1 MKKRT
6 KKIMSLLL
14 AGAMVVS
21 LAGCGKSGGSDSSKD
36 SDSKGSGVAE
46 ITFWDM
52 PWGPAEY
59 QNVAEKLVDQFNEEH
74 KDTIKVKYQSIPWD
88 GCFNAF
94 NVAIESGADLDVST
108 GSAYQPHQF
117 AEMDEILP
125 MDDVV
130 KAFEEEGKLD
140 DFVDGSLDQF
150 QMDGQQVAMP
160 WNIDPKGIYYNK
172 EMLDAAGLTA
182 PTTWDEFYDCCK
194 ALTKDGVYGLAL
206 AGNNPW
212 QLEALMFDNG
222 GSYIDED
229 KQANFDTPQTKE
241 ALEFLRKLKDVCAPG
256 SAGYKRDE
264 AVKLFMQEK
273 AAFIVMSADFSVEIK
288 NQSDEFYDKC
298 EVLEPLTSP
307 EGIQRGMMG
316 MNGIMG
322 YKQTKHPE
330 EVKTFIKW
338 WIENSDVLWEEGQM
352 GPFPSRKSQMELSS
366 IADNKFKQVF
376 AESIIPVGVP
386 LNFPHKGA
394 FPAVNVIEGEE
405 LGAEA
410 SSTVLGTDTP
420 IDEIT
425 STINDK
431 IQTILEANE

>member
-1 MKKRT
+1 MNNKYVKRF
-6 KKIMSLLL
+6 ISILL
-14 AGAMVVS
+14 AGTMV
-21 LAGCGKSGGSDSSKD
+21 LTMAGCGKSKSEESEKED
-36 SDSKGSGVAE
+36 SGVAE

-52 PWGPAEY
+52 PWGGTEY
-59 QNVAEKLVDQFNEEH
+59 QTVAQELVDKFNEEH
-74 KDTIKVKYQSIPWD
+74 KDSVKVKYQSIPWD

-94 NVAIESGADLDVST
+94 NVAIESRADLDVST

-117 AEMDEILP
+117 AEMGEILP
-125 MDDVV
+125 MDDLVDEM
-130 KAFEEEGKLD
+130 KEEGTLD
-140 DFVDGSLDQF
+140 DFVEGTLEQF
-150 QMDGQQVAMP
+150 QMNGEQVAMP
-160 WNIDPKGIYYNK
+160 WNIDPKGVYYNRA
-172 EMLDAAGLTA
+172 MLEEKGLEA
-182 PTTWDEFYDCCK
+182 PTTWDEFYDCCEK
-194 ALTKDGVYGLAL
+194 LTDKDNGVYGLAV

-212 QLEALMFDNG
+212 QLESLMFDNG

-229 KQANFDTPQTKE
+229 KKANFDSPQTRE
-241 ALEFLRKLKDVCAPG
+241 ALEFLRKLGNVCAPG

-288 NQSDEFYDKC
+288 KQGEEFYDKC
-298 EVLEPLTSP
+298 EVLKPLTSP
-307 EGIQRGMMG
+307 QGIQRGMMG

-330 EVKTFIKW
+330 AVKTFIKW
-338 WIENSDVLWEEGQM
+338 WIQNSDVLWEEGSM
-352 GPFPSRKSQMELSS
+352 GPFPSRESQMELPS
-366 IADNKFKQVF
+366 IADNKFKKIF
-376 AESIIPVGVP
+376 AEDIIPVGVS

-405 LGAEA
+405 LGSEA

-420 IDEIT
+420 IEEIT
-425 STINDK
+425 SNINDK

>member
-1 MKKRT
+1 MNTKYMKRM
-6 KKIMSLLL
+6 ISLAL
-14 AGAMVVS
+14 AGTMVFS
-21 LAGCGKSGGSDSSKD
+21 LAGCGKSQNEKADTSD
-36 SDSKGSGVAE
+36 SGVAE

-52 PWGPAEY
+52 PWGGTEY
-59 QNVAEKLVDQFNEEH
+59 QTVAEELVNQFNEEH
-74 KDTIKVKYQSIPWD
+74 KESIKVKYQSIPWD

-117 AEMDEILP
+117 AEMGEILP
-125 MDDVV
+125 MDDLV
-130 KAFEEEGKLD
+130 KEMEEEGTLD
-140 DFVDGSLDQF
+140 DFVDGTLEQF

-172 EMLDAAGLTA
+172 SMLDAAGLEV
-182 PTTWDEFYDCCK
+182 PTTWDEFYACCE
-194 ALTKDGVYGLAL
+194 ALTDKENGIYGLAV

-212 QLEALMFDNG
+212 QLEALMFGNG
-222 GSYIDED
+222 GSYIDEE
-229 KQANFDTPQTKE
+229 KKANFDTPETRE
-241 ALEFLRKLKDVCAPG
+241 ALEFLRKLGDVCAPG

-273 AAFIVMSADFSVEIK
+273 AVFIVMSADFSVEIK
-288 NQSDEFYDKC
+288 KQGEEFYDKC
-298 EVLEPLTSP
+298 EVLQPLTSP

-322 YKQTKHPE
+322 YEQTKHPE
-330 EVKTFIKW
+330 AVKTFIKW
-338 WIENSDVLWEEGQM
+338 WIQNSDVLWEEGSM
-352 GPFPSRKSQMELSS
+352 GPFPSRTSQMELPS
-366 IADNKFKQVF
+366 IKENKFKAIF
-376 AESIIPVGVP
+376 AQDIIPVGVS

-405 LGAEA
+405 LGSEA

-420 IDEIT
+420 IEEIT
-425 STINDK
+425 ATINEK
-431 IQTILEANE
+431 IETILEANE